1 MKLFNQAIVKA
12 KIQKFF
18 RLCGWLILMIVIGA
32 FIGCGIAS
40 GNPFAIF
47 FPSSW
52 LHLFQF
58 IS

>member
-12 KIQKFF
+12 KVRKFF
-18 RLCGWLILMIVIGA
+18 HLCGWLILMIVIGA
-32 FIGCGIAS
+32 FIGCGISS